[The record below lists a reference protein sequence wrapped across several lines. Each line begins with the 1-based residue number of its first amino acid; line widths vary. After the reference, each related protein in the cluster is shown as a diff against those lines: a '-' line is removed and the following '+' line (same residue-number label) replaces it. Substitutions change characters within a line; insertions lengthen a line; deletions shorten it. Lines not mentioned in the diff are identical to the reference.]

1 MKIQTSQLRSA
12 LKQGLARCYLVTG
25 DEHLL
30 VAEALDAIRAAAR
43 EQGFTARD
51 RHVTGPGFDW
61 AAVCAAGANLSLFA
75 ERRIVEIVLPTGK
88 PGREGGAALV
98 ELAETLH
105 CDTLLIVTGARL
117 DRGAASAKWAKT
129 LQKIGVFVP
138 VWPIE
143 RRDLPGW
150 IAARMRAVDLEP
162 DRDAIAMLTDRVE
175 GNLLAASQ
183 EIQKLRLMLGA
194 GPVSAAAIDAAVA
207 NSSRFDVYKLAD
219 AALGGNAARAVAMLH
234 SLRGEGVEPVLAV
247 WALTR
252 ELRTLARLREVA
264 HSGGKPSAG
273 MQKLGVW
280 RNRQGLMMAALERH
294 SLAGAYRLL
303 RRLGRVDASAKGQA
317 PGDPWQMLAT
327 VVIELAGGSSGRRA
341 A

>member
-43 EQGFTARD
+43 AQGFTARD

-98 ELAETLH
+98 EFAETLH
-105 CDTLLIVTGARL
+105 SDTLLIVTGARL

-150 IAARMRAVDLEP
+150 IAARMRAVEP

-207 NSSRFDVYKLAD
+207 NSSRFDVYKLTD
-219 AALGGNAARAVAMLH
+219 AALGGNAARAVAMLQNLLQLQPIGAQRRQAVGRH
-234 SLRGEGVEPVLAV
+234 AKTRRLAQPAGLDDGGARAAFAG
-247 WALTR
+247 WRLSPAAAA
-252 ELRTLARLREVA
+252 RTDRC
-264 HSGGKPSAG
+264 
-273 MQKLGVW
+273 Q
-280 RNRQGLMMAALERH
+280 RQGSGAGRSVADAGDGSHRAGRQLQRAA
-294 SLAGAYRLL
+294 
-303 RRLGRVDASAKGQA
+303 GRVNAVRQ
-317 PGDPWQMLAT
+317 
-327 VVIELAGGSSGRRA
+327 GGA

>member
-1 MKIQTSQLRSA
+1 MKIQANQLSSA
-12 LKQGLARCYLVTG
+12 LRQGLAPCYLVTG

-30 VAEALDAIRAAAR
+30 VAEALDSIRAAAR

-51 RHVTGPGFDW
+51 LHVTGPGFDW
-61 AAVCAAGANLSLFA
+61 AAVRDASANLSLFA

-88 PGREGGAALV
+88 PGRDGGAALV

-105 CDTLLIVTGARL
+105 PDTLLLVTGAKL

-129 LQKIGVFVP
+129 LERVGTFVP
-138 VWPIE
+138 IWPIE

-162 DRDAIAMLTDRVE
+162 DRDAVALLADRVE

-183 EIQKLRLMLGA
+183 EIQKLRLVLGA
-194 GPVSAAAIDAAVA
+194 GPVTGDAVAAAVA

-219 AALGGNAARAVAMLH
+219 AALAGNAARAIAMQQ
-234 SLRGEGVEPVLAV
+234 SLKVEGVEPVLAV

-252 ELRTLARLREVA
+252 EVRVLARLRE
-264 HSGGKPSAG
+264 SAQG
-273 MQKLGVW
+273 SRNPAAAMQKLGVW
-280 RNRQGLMMAALERH
+280 RNRQGLIKSALGRH
-294 SLAGAYRLL
+294 SLAATYRLL
-303 RRLGRVDASAKGQA
+303 KLLGRADASAKGQA
-317 PGDPWQMLAT
+317 PGDPWQMLSTAI
-327 VVIELAGGSSGRRA
+327 VELAGGAGGQRVA
-341 A
+341 